1 MVIFLYFLAI
11 IIFLF
16 ILFLLIFTAKI
27 QINIKNFE
35 LNNNGKWNLEK
46 FKQLVNRLYKEEYS
60 TPKQIKS
67 AFVHDYFYVEYNFEI
82 YIYWTRF
89 FKIKLVEI
97 SNKTLKI
104 FGINFDKEKILQ
116 KFKFEEIK
124 IEEGIDLEIIINM
137 LPKIKNID
145 LYTEIGTENPIL
157 SSFLVTIVNGI
168 FLIILKKLLVKNFKK
183 ENVKYK
189 ILQSIFC
196 ENLLNISLS
205 CIIEWKLVH
214 IMYIFKKI
222 KNRRVNKYG
231 KSSNR
236 RSNEK
241 CYG

>member
-1 MVIFLYFLAI
+1 MSS
-11 IIFLF
+11 
-16 ILFLLIFTAKI
+16 
-27 QINIKNFE
+27 
-35 LNNNGKWNLEK
+35 NL
-46 FKQLVNRLYKEEYS
+46 
-60 TPKQIKS
+60 
-67 AFVHDYFYVEYNFEI
+67 
-82 YIYWTRF
+82 
-89 FKIKLVEI
+89 
-97 SNKTLKI
+97 
-104 FGINFDKEKILQ
+104 
-116 KFKFEEIK
+116 EEIK
-124 IEEGIDLEIIINM
+124 AILKKYGQDHLLNHYESLDEAHKQKLLNE
-137 LPKIKNID
+137 IKNID

-168 FLIILKKLLVKNFKK
+168 FLIILKNLLVKNFKK

-222 KNRRVNKYG
+222 KNRRVKKYG